1 MEKLNI
7 EIQRVNKN
15 SKKIEWT
22 ETIELPYENKKES
35 EVKVQLDQSDSLVNT
50 RAIELGK
57 NPFYQPTMNTFE
69 FENETEDE
77 LLIVNLTKETSTYN
91 NEININDKLLA
102 LDKLY
107 EDKIISKRE
116 YNKKKNKILL
126 LGE

>member
-107 EDKIISKRE
+107 
-116 YNKKKNKILL
+116 
-126 LGE
+126 